1 MAYFPSSQIVTGLKT
16 NGDLYQLSTTGEP
29 YAGDY
34 WETSMGQ
41 KFSGLNAN
49 DPTAV
54 LLVPIVDAIFSGDYD
69 NTLDIQP
76 KITRWTVSGK
86 GYKIDRTENPASPP
100 IGSYPKVT
108 EENYK
113 KGQFFRYFLKANN
126 SNKYIE
132 INKLLFDQYKNEEP
146 TTQYPL
152 YKNIKITWQLSGPLK
167 EVETMNSKNVKF
179 REKKDNLPGF
189 YNFFHGQFTQ
199 FYKFNPGENL
209 FTSGDEYRLVTTRQP
224 YIGYYHIHPEKGA
237 MVGKQ
242 HTTKK
247 HDLLVPLVDAVKK
260 MEANQVAKQEEDES
274 FRVIQPTN
282 TVRSRSDG
290 NIPGTSYQGSR
301 SGGIGNVGGGSV
313 GGGSGGGSGGGY

>member
-1 MAYFPSSQIVTGLKT
+1 MKNLMYMMEEVINLIYNMAYFPSSQIITGLKT

-54 LLVPIVDAIFSGDYD
+54 LLVPIVDAVFPGDYD
-69 NTLDIQP
+69 NTSDIKP
-76 KITRWTVSGK
+76 KIARWTVSGK

-126 SNKYIE
+126 SSKYIE

-152 YKNIKITWQLSGPLK
+152 YKTVKMTWQLSGTLK
-167 EVETMNSKNVKF
+167 EVESMNSKNAKF
-179 REKKDNLPGF
+179 REKKDNLLGF
-189 YNFFHGQFTQ
+189 YNYFNRQFTQ
-199 FYKFNPGENL
+199 FYKFEPGENL
-209 FTSGDEYRLVTTRQP
+209 FTSGGEFSNLRTRQP
-224 YIGYYHIHPEKGA
+224 YIGYYHTMLDGTTMTGKYHGKGQDI
-237 MVGKQ
+237 VLTQ
-242 HTTKK
+242 IY
-247 HDLLVPLVDAVKK
+247 D
-260 MEANQVAKQEEDES
+260 
-274 FRVIQPTN
+274 
-282 TVRSRSDG
+282 
-290 NIPGTSYQGSR
+290 
-301 SGGIGNVGGGSV
+301 
-313 GGGSGGGSGGGY
+313 

>member
-1 MAYFPSSQIVTGLKT
+1 MAYFPSSQIITGLKT

-54 LLVPIVDAIFSGDYD
+54 LLVPIVDAVFPGDYD
-69 NTLDIQP
+69 NTSDIKP
-76 KITRWTVSGK
+76 KISRWTVSGK

-126 SNKYIE
+126 SSKYIE

-152 YKNIKITWQLSGPLK
+152 YKTVKMTWQLSGTLK
-167 EVETMNSKNVKF
+167 EVESMNSKNAKF
-179 REKKDNLPGF
+179 REKKDNLLGF
-189 YNFFHGQFTQ
+189 YNYFNRQFTQ
-199 FYKFNPGENL
+199 FYKFEPGENL
-209 FTSGDEYRLVTTRQP
+209 FTSGGEFSNLRTRQP
-224 YIGYYHIHPEKGA
+224 YIGYYHIHPGKGA

-242 HTTKK
+242 HINEA
-247 HDLLVPLVDAVKK
+247 HDQLIPLVNSIQKV
-260 MEANQVAKQEEDES
+260 ESNQVEKLKEDKS
-274 FRVIQPTN
+274 FEVIQTPN
-282 TVRSRSDG
+282 TVRSRSAG
-290 NIPGTSYQGSR
+290 NIPGTSY
-301 SGGIGNVGGGSV
+301 
-313 GGGSGGGSGGGY
+313 GGSGGGSGGGGY

>member
-1 MAYFPSSQIVTGLKT
+1 MAYFPSSQIITGLKT

-54 LLVPIVDAIFSGDYD
+54 LLVPIVDAVFPGDYD
-69 NTLDIQP
+69 NTSDIKP
-76 KITRWTVSGK
+76 KISRWTVSGK

-126 SNKYIE
+126 SSKYIE

-152 YKNIKITWQLSGPLK
+152 YKTVKMTWQLSGTLK
-167 EVETMNSKNVKF
+167 EVENMNSKNAKF
-179 REKKDNLPGF
+179 REKKDNLLGF
-189 YNFFHGQFTQ
+189 YNYFNRQFTK
-199 FYKFNPGENL
+199 FYKFEPGENL
-209 FTSGDEYRLVTTRQP
+209 FTSGGEFSNLRTRQP
-224 YIGYYHIHPEKGA
+224 YIGYYHIHPGKGA

-242 HTTKK
+242 HINEA
-247 HDLLVPLVDAVKK
+247 HDQLIPLVNNLQKV
-260 MEANQVAKQEEDES
+260 ESNQVEKLKEDKS
-274 FRVIQPTN
+274 FEVIQTPN
-282 TVRSRSDG
+282 TVRSRSAG
-290 NIPGTSYQGSR
+290 NIPGTSY
-301 SGGIGNVGGGSV
+301 
-313 GGGSGGGSGGGY
+313 GGSGGGGY